1 MYEGLGD
8 KATNGITGIAAIVA
22 FASGMILLV
31 SQVYPVSMYADLGAA
46 FLLLCIF
53 LLRKKFPARMR
64 LAAIVTIGLVV
75 GVTAS
80 VQSPVAA
87 DGLMVMAAV
96 MTVSF
101 TNWSGVRSLI
111 FPALCILSM
120 IAIAAAVGLGILT
133 FDNQEII
140 NLNTGELWLIS
151 AMTLALLGTTL
162 GGSIHDLKSKLFK
175 KLNELEV
182 VNAKLFNVAYTD
194 GVTGLANRQSL
205 ALKIDEH
212 LAAGGQGVL
221 LVIDV
226 TKFRLFNALNGNI
239 AGDKLLCDLSAVLK
253 RLCDGCFIARLPG
266 AQFAAWMPDAS
277 DERVQQFFAR
287 LQNEAHDQPNSE
299 VRSVRFAGAFAR
311 APLNGN
317 DCHEL
322 VKNVDVALTI
332 ARKGPPG
339 PALAFTPDMAN
350 QIRSYNLLKQKVH
363 QAMED
368 DGFYPVYQTKVNPH
382 DGRIHGAEG
391 LARMKGQD
399 GGTPPPGPAEFI
411 PIVHEEGWMMSF
423 GAMMLRAI
431 IQDIPQLIE
440 ILGPD
445 TKISAN
451 VSPPLFLA
459 PHFLGVVQASL
470 AETGVHPRHLVIEI
484 TEEVFAADLAQIVAV
499 TGELRSLGVGISL
512 DDFGSGFSSLSYLR
526 LVTFDEIKIDRSFIK
541 DIATDETSLLL
552 FRSMCQ
558 LGRDLGSVVVAEGVE
573 DEAQLDK
580 VRDNGCDQVQGFFY
594 SRPIPLMSLKKGA
607 GSLHANTK

>member
-8 KATNGITGIAAIVA
+8 KAINWITAIGALVSLA
-22 FASGMILLV
+22 CGCILLI
-31 SQVYPVSMYADLGAA
+31 SQIYPVSMYADLGAG
-46 FLLLCIF
+46 LLLTAVY
-53 LLRKKFPARMR
+53 LLRKKIPARKR
-64 LAAIVTIGLVV
+64 LALIVLIGMVV
-75 GVTAS
+75 GVIAI

-87 DGLMVMAAV
+87 DGLMVLAAV

-111 FPALCILSM
+111 FPVLCLLSLVG
-120 IAIAAAVGLGILT
+120 IAIAVSMGVLI

-162 GGSIHDLKSKLFK
+162 GGSIHDLKTKLFK

-194 GVTGLANRQSL
+194 SVTGLANRQSL
-205 ALKIDEH
+205 ALKVDEH

-226 TKFRLFNALNGNI
+226 IKFRLFNALNGNI

-253 RLCDGCFIARLPG
+253 RLCNGCFIARLPG
-266 AQFAAWMPDAS
+266 AQFAAWMPNAT
-277 DERVQQFFAR
+277 EPRVQQFFAD
-287 LQNEAHDQPNSE
+287 LQDDAHHQPSSE
-299 VRSVRFAGAFAR
+299 VRSVRFAAAFAR
-311 APLNGN
+311 APLNGD

-332 ARKGPPG
+332 ARKAPPG
-339 PALAFTPDMAN
+339 PALEFTPDMAS
-350 QIRSYNLLKQKVH
+350 QIRSYNLLKQTVH
-363 QAMED
+363 QAMENG
-368 DGFYPVYQTKVNPH
+368 GFYPVYQTKINPRT
-382 DGRIHGAEG
+382 GQVHGAEG
-391 LARMKGQD
+391 LARMKSVD
-399 GGTPPPGPAEFI
+399 GDTPPGPAQFI

-423 GAMMLRAI
+423 GATMLRAI
-431 IQDIPQLIE
+431 INDIPLLVQA
-440 ILGPD
+440 LGQD

-459 PHFLGVVQASL
+459 PHFLEEVQTALSV
-470 AETGVHPRHLVIEI
+470 AQVDPRHLVIEI

-512 DDFGSGFSSLSYLR
+512 DDFGAGFSSLSYLR

-541 DIATDETSLLL
+541 DIATDEVSLLL

-573 DEAQLDK
+573 DEAQLAK
-580 VRDNGCDQVQGFFY
+580 VCEHGCDLVQGFYY
-594 SRPIPLMSLKKGA
+594 SRPLPLDSLQA
-607 GSLHANTK
+607 ARESASATS

>member
-1 MYEGLGD
+1 LGD
-8 KATNGITGIAAIVA
+8 KAVNRITAIGALVA
-22 FASGMILLV
+22 FACGCVLLV
-31 SQVYPVSMYADLGAA
+31 SRIYPVSMYADLGAG
-46 FLLLCIF
+46 FLLLCIY
-53 LLRKKFPARMR
+53 LLRKRIPTRKR
-64 LAAIVTIGLVV
+64 LAAVVLVGLIV
-75 GVTAS
+75 GVIAVT
-80 VQSPVAA
+80 QSPVAA
-87 DGLMVMAAV
+87 DGLMVLAAV

-101 TNWSGVRSLI
+101 TNWSGIRSLI
-111 FPALCILSM
+111 FPILCLLSLIG
-120 IAIAAAVGLGILT
+120 IAVAVSLGALT
-133 FDNQEII
+133 FDDQEII

-212 LAAGGQGVL
+212 LAGGGQGVL

-239 AGDKLLCDLSAVLK
+239 AGDKLLCDLSVVLA

-266 AQFAAWMPDAS
+266 AQFAAWMPDAR
-277 DERVQQFFAR
+277 DERVQQFFAA
-287 LQNEAHDQPNSE
+287 LEASARDQPNNDM
-299 VRSVRFAGAFAR
+299 RSVRFAAAFAR
-311 APLNGN
+311 APLHGA

-339 PALAFTPDMAN
+339 PALEFTPDMAN
-350 QIRSYNLLKQKVH
+350 QIRSYNLLKQQVH
-363 QAMED
+363 QAIERG
-368 DGFYPVYQTKVNPH
+368 GFYPVYQTKVDPR
-382 DGRIHGAEG
+382 DGRVHGAEG
-391 LARMKGQD
+391 LARMTSVDGQ
-399 GGTPPPGPAEFI
+399 TAPGPGVFI

-431 IQDIPQLIE
+431 IRDIPQLIE
-440 ILGPD
+440 TLGPD
-445 TKISAN
+445 TRISAN

-470 AETGVHPRHLVIEI
+470 AEAGVHPRHLMIEI

-499 TGELRSLGVGISL
+499 TSELRSLGAGVSL

-541 DIATDETSLLL
+541 DLATDETSLLL

-573 DEAQLDK
+573 NEAQLAK
-580 VRDNGCDQVQGFFY
+580 VRDNGCDLVQGFFY
-594 SRPIPLMSLKKGA
+594 SYPLPLGGLISKG
-607 GSLHANTK
+607 

>member
-8 KATNGITGIAAIVA
+8 KAINRITGIAALVA

-53 LLRKKFPARMR
+53 FLRKKFPARMR
-64 LAAIVTIGLVV
+64 LAAVVAIGLVV

-101 TNWSGVRSLI
+101 TNWSGIRSLI
-111 FPALCILSM
+111 FPVLCILSM
-120 IAIAAAVGLGILT
+120 ISIAAAVGLGILT

-162 GGSIHDLKSKLFK
+162 GGSIHDLKSKLLK

-194 GVTGLANRQSL
+194 SVTGLANRQSL
-205 ALKIDEH
+205 TLKVDEH
-212 LAAGGQGVL
+212 LAAGGQGAL

-266 AQFAAWMPDAS
+266 AQFAAWMPGAS
-277 DERVQQFFAR
+277 DERVHQFFNR
-287 LQNEAHDQPNSE
+287 LQSEAHDQPNND
-299 VRSVRFAGAFAR
+299 VRSVRFAGAFAH

-332 ARKGPPG
+332 ARKSPPG
-339 PALAFTPDMAN
+339 EALEFTPDMAS

-363 QAMED
+363 QAMES
-368 DGFYPVYQTKVNPH
+368 DGFYPVYQTKVSPL
-382 DGRIHGAEG
+382 DGRVHGAEG
-391 LARMKGQD
+391 LARMKSLD
-399 GGTPPPGPAEFI
+399 GTTPPGPAEFI

-423 GAMMLRAI
+423 GAMMLRSI
-431 IQDIPQLIE
+431 IQDIPRLIE
-440 ILGPD
+440 VLGPD

-459 PHFLGVVQASL
+459 PHFLDVVQASL
-470 AETGVHPRHLVIEI
+470 AEAKVDPRHLVIEI

-499 TGELRSLGVGISL
+499 TGELRSLGVRISL

-573 DEAQLDK
+573 DEAQLAK
-580 VRDNGCDQVQGFFY
+580 VRDNGCDLVQGFFY
-594 SRPIPLMSLKKGA
+594 SRPVPLNSLMGQ
-607 GSLHANTK
+607 G

>member
-8 KATNGITGIAAIVA
+8 KAVNRITAIGALVA
-22 FASGMILLV
+22 LACGCILLV
-31 SQVYPVSMYADLGAA
+31 SQIYPVSMYADMGAGL
-46 FLLLCIF
+46 LLLCIY
-53 LLRKKFPARMR
+53 LLRKRIPTRQR
-64 LAAIVTIGLVV
+64 LAVIVLIGLVV
-75 GVTAS
+75 GVIAV

-87 DGLMVMAAV
+87 DGLMVLAAV

-101 TNWSGVRSLI
+101 TNWSGFRSLI
-111 FPALCILSM
+111 FPLLCLLSL
-120 IAIAAAVGLGILT
+120 IGIAAAVGLGILT

-182 VNAKLFNVAYTD
+182 VNAKLFSVAYTD

-239 AGDKLLCDLSAVLK
+239 AGDKLLCDLSAVLT

-277 DERVQQFFAR
+277 DERVRRFFAA
-287 LQNEAHDQPNSE
+287 LQDSAHDEPNTD
-299 VRSVRFAGAFAR
+299 VRSVQFAAAFAR
-311 APLNGN
+311 APLNGA

-332 ARKGPPG
+332 ARKGPSG
-339 PALAFTPDMAN
+339 PALEFTPDMAD
-350 QIRSYNLLKQKVH
+350 QIRNYNLLKQQVRE
-363 QAMED
+363 AMD
-368 DGFYPVYQTKVNPH
+368 SGGYYPVYQTKVDPR
-382 DGRIHGAEG
+382 DGRVHSAEG
-391 LARMKGQD
+391 LARMRGVDGQ
-399 GGTPPPGPAEFI
+399 TPPGPGTFI

-423 GAMMLRAI
+423 GAMMLRLI
-431 IQDIPQLIE
+431 IRDIPQLIAMF
-440 ILGPD
+440 GPD
-445 TKISAN
+445 TRISAN

-459 PHFLGVVQASL
+459 PHFLDVVREAL
-470 AETGVHPRHLVIEI
+470 AEAGVHPRHLMIEI

-499 TGELRSLGVGISL
+499 TGELRGLGVGVSL

-573 DEAQLDK
+573 DEAQLAR
-580 VRDNGCDQVQGFFY
+580 VRDNGCDLVQGFFY
-594 SRPIPLMSLKKGA
+594 SYPLPL
-607 GSLHANTK
+607 GSLPCKG